1 MTGIEYLKQIRD
13 IKVYII
19 SLERQI
25 QEIETQLTRTKQRVK
40 DINVQTS
47 LPSDPMADLIIKKV
61 EIEERIVKRINYQW
75 DIISKGMDL
84 LDKMDSQEFKKLLS
98 LRYIN
103 CMTYKEMMDIM
114 DVSRATIARRLM
126 QAEKA
131 FDDLYELIQNET
143 T

>member
-25 QEIETQLTRTKQRVK
+25 QEIETQLTRTTQRVK
-40 DINVQTS
+40 DIN
-47 LPSDPMADLIIKKV
+47 
-61 EIEERIVKRINYQW
+61 VKRINYQW